1 MLQRFQACESWRSVC
16 RDALSTDF
24 RCSCLLCQGP
34 VLPNCW
40 SSRPFPYR
48 KQTKQHTAWNNSWCK
63 KNAVVTFKQSNLL
76 TVSRNNAILNAC
88 IFPNMHFGLAVT
100 FYYHNHIILHMPW
113 SCGCPRHVS
122 AHVRNL
128 SLTGCVGQFA
138 RKLIPE
144 RQSTNS
150 SVYYVKM
157 ILKYQIH
164 KLIFNVYSQQNFI
177 ILQIYITRYSL
188 NSSRNG
194 HSRRENMNIRDL

>member
-1 MLQRFQACESWRSVC
+1 MITVHKRCLQIYLQTTWSWSSLLMLQRFQACDSWRSVC

-48 KQTKQHTAWNNSWCK
+48 KQTKQHTAWNNSWCR
-63 KNAVVTFKQSNLL
+63 KNAIVTFKQSILL

-122 AHVRNL
+122 AHFKNL

-138 RKLIPE
+138 K
-144 RQSTNS
+144 S
-150 SVYYVKM
+150 SYQRGRVPTARCTM
-157 ILKYQIH
+157 LK
-164 KLIFNVYSQQNFI
+164 
-177 ILQIYITRYSL
+177 
-188 NSSRNG
+188 
-194 HSRRENMNIRDL
+194 